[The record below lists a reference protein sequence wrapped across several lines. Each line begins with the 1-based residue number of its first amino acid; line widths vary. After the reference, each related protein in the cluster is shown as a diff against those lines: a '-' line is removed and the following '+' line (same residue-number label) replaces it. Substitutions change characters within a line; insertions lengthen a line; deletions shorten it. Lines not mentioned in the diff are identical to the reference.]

1 MLEEEKHRMKKSLLS
16 LLSVLV
22 MATLLVSPV
31 SAGRG
36 IGFSATFSLGSLIAE
51 GFATGVGNTDVTFEL
66 TAFGPADITCINN
79 GSNSVPGQSSPR
91 ITASGRQ
98 DVLGSDP
105 RIKNGRTPFLT
116 ETDDPETVTW
126 DVGGC
131 PSPNWTGHVDFIYWT
146 NATISVY
153 ATDTGAF
160 LIKHDYVCETA
171 RYPEPTVSCTLVN

>member
-1 MLEEEKHRMKKSLLS
+1 MKKSFLS
-16 LLSVLV
+16 LLSVLLV
-22 MATLLVSPV
+22 ATLLVSPV

-105 RIKNGRTPFLT
+105 RIKNGRTP
-116 ETDDPETVTW
+116 
-126 DVGGC
+126 
-131 PSPNWTGHVDFIYWT
+131 WTGHVDFIYWT